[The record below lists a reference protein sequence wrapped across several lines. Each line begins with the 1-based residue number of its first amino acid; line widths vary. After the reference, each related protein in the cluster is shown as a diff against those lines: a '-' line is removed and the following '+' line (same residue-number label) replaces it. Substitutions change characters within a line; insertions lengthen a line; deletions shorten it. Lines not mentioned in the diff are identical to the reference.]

1 MAIARITSILL
12 RFSQFVCA
20 AVVLGLVAHFL
31 NLRHEYGIGPLG
43 RSIYT
48 IVIASLSVLFSLVW
62 LIPTTAS
69 MLHYPFDLLMS
80 AAWFAAFGVLVDWVH
95 RISCGGIWYW
105 GNISFRGD
113 QCGQWKAAQAFSFM
127 SAIFWFASFILGIIV
142 YHRLSKR
149 VVATDGTRRNRSWHK
164 SRV

>member
-1 MAIARITSILL
+1 MIVSRVASIFL
-12 RFSQFVCA
+12 RFGQFVCA

-31 NLRHEYGIGPLG
+31 DQRNKYGVGPLG

-48 IVIASLSVLFSLVW
+48 IVIASISVLFSLVW

-80 AAWFAAFGVLVDWVH
+80 AAWFAAFGVLVNWVQ
-95 RISCGGIWYW
+95 RMNCGGIWHW
-105 GNISFRGD
+105 GGIAVRGD
-113 QCGQWKAAQAFSFM
+113 YCGEWRAAQAFSFI
-127 SAIFWFASFILGIIV
+127 SAIFWFASFILGVIV
-142 YHRLSKR
+142 YHKLSR
-149 VVATDGTRRNRSWHK
+149 RTVATDGTHRRGRWHR